1 MKYDKYIKYNY
12 FRKPTSEY
20 LILNLADLKL
30 ITLTDRYSDLSRS
43 LRLYDLLRPPIS
55 WHDL

>member
-1 MKYDKYIKYNY
+1 MKYNEYIKYDY
-12 FRKPTSEY
+12 FRKPSSEY
-20 LILNLADLKL
+20 LIMNLADLKL

-55 WHDL
+55 WDDL